1 MEISNVIDFQLI
13 TDAAQMFFDP
23 RIHAIDHRAQSILE
37 TSTAIVTSIAKAIE
51 VIGDGDCGFHSF
63 QVFYPSM
70 SQLYNSLAS
79 QHGFDLVDDET
90 VQEHALRILDNGEY
104 AGILTLSALA
114 SVFERVVDSV
124 YPTINDNDPYT
135 NLLNTNFQPRPA
147 SLAINDDYRAFHLR
161 ILWSG
166 PEATVGH
173 DWRPNHFVPLLY
185 TKCVADNTVQENDS
199 STHEIT
205 EKSSLLAVNQN
216 SRKVTTQTKRDEID
230 TTESSITFRSSDLL
244 IRFLGTTD
252 IIKRIIYSNQSNILD
267 IPRRWY
273 PNLPSISSEIPRITG
288 VQ

>member
-70 SQLYNSLAS
+70 SVDEMRTSVIVELCSHEQLYNSLAS

-114 SVFERVVDSV
+114 SVFECVVDSV

-135 NLLNTNFQPRPA
+135 NLLNTNFQPHPA
-147 SLAINDDYRAFHLR
+147 SLAINGDYRAFHLR

-173 DWRPNHFVPLLY
+173 DWRPNHFVPLLC
-185 TKCVADNTVQENDS
+185 KKMRC
-199 STHEIT
+199 
-205 EKSSLLAVNQN
+205 
-216 SRKVTTQTKRDEID
+216 
-230 TTESSITFRSSDLL
+230 
-244 IRFLGTTD
+244 
-252 IIKRIIYSNQSNILD
+252 
-267 IPRRWY
+267 
-273 PNLPSISSEIPRITG
+273 
-288 VQ
+288 